1 MKNNEYP
8 INPYA
13 PPVQG
18 AFHNQSPLDKTVPGK
33 YTVYIPGTFEPCS
46 PAIIILTPDGIS
58 AESFYGSD
66 RGADWIT
73 VADTHG
79 TALVIA
85 EPYEAG
91 NWNLSNSPTARF
103 DEIFLY
109 EVWNTINKKFA
120 SIAAAFDLDE
130 RALYW
135 VGYEEGGSAVH
146 KMALLWPQLF
156 AGLVSINGKDVSS
169 DIIDIFG
176 GQASFPFEQSQ
187 NTDGKQTIGLPNN
200 KIPVPVWMISAE
212 SGSGNDGLKE
222 HWISADNAAY
232 SGSNEYANECY
243 ANEAARVWI
252 TRGRVITEEIIYS
265 EFLYPVQRFDF
276 IPGGEL
282 KWRIPLVNNG
292 TTGFFFTETMVDGFL
307 RRWWTYIPASYDSG
321 NAYPL
326 IIGMH
331 GGSNDAAAFIGDSR
345 WNDAADAYGLIVVF
359 PMAYPCPLPAMDWIP
374 VPIWNQYTVSPS
386 NAPDDVAFIQN
397 IIKITKQ
404 KYSIDDKKIFATGH
418 SNGAGMT
425 WRLGLDVPEDFTAIS
440 PSGYTMGSIPDK
452 AMPDPVLKNPLPTW
466 VFMGR
471 YDALN
476 ADAFFEGNWN
486 DLCVSYWSNRDSFI
500 SDIHKTAYDGKR
512 YFTRT
517 WTNGVDDIPIFRYS
531 SVADCPHIYQPEECN
546 MLWEMYFSKI
556 TKDASGSR
564 FFEGQKIIA
573 GNTVKWTAFQGNANN
588 NGVFEAGYN
597 LTRKYVSEMTA
608 PISSNTVYGDIGGEA
623 LTYEKD
629 GKAYI
634 FVQYSTPTDGIHMK
648 AYAVNEPEIML
659 WDRQLYKGIGASDQL
674 STPIIVEDTQY
685 GDTIYA
691 ASTQYNNVFGTF
703 SYPMTVAAGSSNTLD
718 MRNVNLVGQY
728 HVLKISTELV
738 SLKPNDYLAEVVLT
752 SGSNTYEFGVSSG
765 EGEFV
770 ITLNTEETESKEVIF
785 SGRYTVTVTLH
796 NNTGENVSA
805 NIQILIPNWEL
816 CRIRNITG
824 NPTVTRLLTS
834 SGRADTPLKQFD
846 DAVYFGTYDAY
857 GCYFKFSMGKYE
869 LSRCNPE
876 SGDSFYWAGVT
887 ELEVNGKDCLICGSE
902 LGNIYLMDKNDSFS
916 SSGGNPVKTISL
928 NDYVDQ
934 AGGVRSSICK
944 WNGYVF
950 FTSRNG
956 YLWRAEISSLMDEK
970 PNLEFVQLSGN
981 SVSTPVVA
989 GNYCFVGF
997 YSEHDGSESKGGIDV
1012 ITVTGGTFQ
1021 KTNTLQNSVPVYSSP
1036 VVSWENETY
1045 YVFYTTYGTMGKG
1058 FCYQYK
1064 DNGFTKVW
1072 EKDVDYA
1079 LQGMSAGV
1087 GFIAYADKGNKL
1099 HVIR

>member
-1 MKNNEYP
+1 MSYIPYP
-8 INPYA
+8 TDPYA

-18 AFHNQSPLDKTVPGK
+18 VFHNQSPSDETVPGK
-33 YTVYIPGTFEPCS
+33 YTVYIPQSFQPCS
-46 PAIIILTPDGIS
+46 PAIVILTPDGIS
-58 AESFYGSD
+58 AESFYKSA
-66 RGADWIT
+66 RGTNWAA
-73 VADTHG
+73 VADAHG
-79 TALVIA
+79 AALVIA

-91 NWNLSNSPTARF
+91 SWNLSNAPTARF
-103 DEIFLY
+103 DEVFLY
-109 EVWNTINKKFA
+109 EVWNTINKKNA
-120 SIAAAFDLDE
+120 RIAAAFDLDE
-130 RALYW
+130 RSLYW

-156 AGLVSINGKDVSS
+156 AGLVSINGEGVSS
-169 DIIDIFG
+169 YIIDLFG
-176 GQASFPFEQSQ
+176 NQVSFPFEQSQ
-187 NTDGKQTIGLPNN
+187 NTDGKQTVGLPNN
-200 KIPVPVWMISAE
+200 KIPVSVWMISAE
-212 SGSGNDGLKE
+212 SSSGNVDLKE
-222 HWISADNAAY
+222 HWISVDNAVYA
-232 SGSNEYANECY
+232 GSNEYADECY
-243 ANEAARVWI
+243 VNEAARVWT
-252 TRGRVITEEIIYS
+252 TRGRSITEEIIYN
-265 EFLYPVQRFDF
+265 EFLYPVQRFDY

-282 KWRIPLVNNG
+282 RWRIPLVNNG
-292 TTGFFFTETMVDGFL
+292 TTGFFFTEEMVDGFL
-307 RRWWTYIPASYDSG
+307 RRWWTYIPASYNPS
-321 NAYPL
+321 NKYPL

-345 WNDAADAYGLIVVF
+345 WNDAAEKYGLIVVF
-359 PMAYPCPLPAMDWIP
+359 PMAYPCPLSALNWIP
-374 VPIWNQYTVSPS
+374 VPVWNQYTVSPS
-386 NAPDDVAFIQN
+386 NAPDDVAFIQ
-397 IIKITKQ
+397 KVMEITKQ
-404 KYSIDDKKIFATGH
+404 NYPIDDEKIFATGH

-425 WRLGLDVPEDFTAIS
+425 WRLGLDAPEYYTAIS
-440 PSGYTMGSIPDK
+440 PSGYTMGSIPNN
-452 AMPDPVLKNPLPTW
+452 AIPNPVLENPLPVW

-608 PISSNTVYGDIGGEA
+608 PISTNAVYGDIGGEA

-634 FVQYSTPTDGIHMK
+634 FVQYSTPADGIHMR
-648 AYAVNEPEIML
+648 AYALDESEIML
-659 WDRQLYKGIGASDQL
+659 WDKQLYKDIGASDQL
-674 STPIIVEDTQY
+674 STPIIAEETQY
-685 GDTIYA
+685 GDTVYA

-703 SYPMTVAAGSSNTLD
+703 SYPMIVAAGSSNTLD
-718 MRNVNLVGQY
+718 VRNVNLVGQY
-728 HVLKISTELV
+728 HVLKISTGLV
-738 SLKPNDYLAEVVLT
+738 SIKANDYSAEVVLA
-752 SGSNTYEFGVSSG
+752 SDSNTYVFGASSG
-765 EGEFV
+765 EGEFI
-770 ITLNTEETESKEVIF
+770 ITLNTEETQSKEVVY

-796 NNTGENVSA
+796 NNTGENATA

-834 SGRADTPLKQFD
+834 PGRADTPLKQFD

-857 GCYFKFSMGKYE
+857 GCYLKFSMGKYE

-876 SGDSFYWAGVT
+876 NGDSFYWAGIT
-887 ELEVNGKDCLICGSE
+887 EIEVNGKDYLICGSE

-928 NDYVDQ
+928 NDYIGQ
-934 AGGVRSSICK
+934 AGGVHSSICK

-950 FTSRNG
+950 FTSQNG

-981 SVSTPVVA
+981 SASTPAVA

-997 YSEHDGSESKGGIDV
+997 YVQQDDSESKGGIDV
-1012 ITVTGGTFQ
+1012 ITVTGGAFQ
-1021 KTNTLQNSVPVYSSP
+1021 KTNILQNSAPVYSSP
-1036 VVSWENETY
+1036 AVSRENETY
-1045 YVFYTTYGTMGKG
+1045 YVFYTTYGSMGKG

-1072 EKDVDYA
+1072 EKDADYA

>member
-8 INPYA
+8 ANPYA
-13 PPVQG
+13 PPIQG
-18 AFHNQSPLDKTVPGK
+18 VFHNQSPLDKTVPGT
-33 YTVYIPGTFEPCS
+33 YTVYIPGSFEPCS
-46 PAIIILTPDGIS
+46 PAIVILTPDGIS
-58 AESFYGSD
+58 AESFYESD
-66 RGADWIT
+66 RGANWT
-73 VADTHG
+73 RVADTHG
-79 TALVIA
+79 AALVIA

-91 NWNLSNSPTARF
+91 KWNLNNSPTARF

-109 EVWNTINKKFA
+109 EVWNTINKKSA
-120 SIAAAFDLDE
+120 SIPAAFDLDE

-135 VGYEEGGSAVH
+135 AGYEEGGSAVH

-156 AGLVSINGKDVSS
+156 AGLVSINGEDVSS
-169 DIIDIFG
+169 DIIDLFG
-176 GQASFPFEQSQ
+176 EQASFPFEQSQ

-200 KIPVPVWMISAE
+200 KIPVPVWMISADTY
-212 SGSGNDGLKE
+212 SGNDYLKV
-222 HWISADNAAY
+222 HWINADNASY
-232 SGSNEYANECY
+232 SGSKEYVTESYENG
-243 ANEAARVWI
+243 AARVWI
-252 TRGRVITEEIIYS
+252 TRGQDITEEIIYS

-282 KWRIPLVNNG
+282 RWRIPLVNNG
-292 TTGFFFTETMVDGFL
+292 TTGFFFTEEMVDGFL
-307 RRWWTYIPASYDSG
+307 RRWWTYIPTSYDPG
-321 NAYPL
+321 NACPL

-345 WNDAADAYGLIVVF
+345 WNDAAEAYGLIVVF

-386 NAPDDVAFIQN
+386 NAPDDVAFIQS
-397 IIKITKQ
+397 IIRITKQ

-440 PSGYTMGSIPDK
+440 PSGYTLASIPDNPI
-452 AMPDPVLKNPLPTW
+452 PDPVLENPLPTW

-471 YDALN
+471 YDAIC

-500 SDIHKTAYDGKR
+500 SNIHETAYDGR
-512 YFTRT
+512 YFHRT
-517 WTNGVDDIPIFRYS
+517 WTNGIDDIPIFRYS

-546 MLWEMYFSKI
+546 ILWEMYFSKI

-564 FFEGQKIIA
+564 FFEDRKIIA
-573 GNTVKWTAFQGNANN
+573 GNLGNWPAFQGNADN

-608 PISSNTVYGDIGGEA
+608 PISSNAVYGDIGGEA

-648 AYAVNEPEIML
+648 AYAVNEPEIIL
-659 WDRQLYKGIGASDQL
+659 WDKQLYKGIGASDQL
-674 STPIIVEDTQY
+674 STPIIVEDAQY

-703 SYPMTVAAGSSNTLD
+703 SYPMAVAAGTSNTLD
-718 MRNVNLVGQY
+718 VSNVNLVGQY
-728 HVLKISTELV
+728 HVLKISTGLV
-738 SLKPNDYLAEVVLT
+738 SLKPNDYSAEVVLI

-770 ITLNTEETESKEVIF
+770 ITLNTDETESKEVID

-876 SGDSFYWAGVT
+876 NRDNFYWAGVT
-887 ELEVNGKDCLICGSE
+887 EIEVNEKDYLICGSE
-902 LGNIYLMDKNDSFS
+902 LGNIYLMDKSDSFS
-916 SSGGNPVKTISL
+916 SSGGNPIKTIFL
-928 NDYVDQ
+928 NDYVDR

-950 FTSRNG
+950 FTSENG
-956 YLWRAEISSLMDEK
+956 YLWRARIESLMDEK
-970 PNLEFVQLSGN
+970 PNFEFVELSG
-981 SVSTPVVA
+981 SSSSTPTVV
-989 GNYCFVGF
+989 GNYCFAGF
-997 YSEHDGSESKGGIDV
+997 YAKQDSSERNGGIDV
-1012 ITVTGGTFQ
+1012 VAVTDGTFQ
-1021 KTNTLQNSVPVYSSP
+1021 KVSSIQNIDPVYSSP
-1036 VVSWENETY
+1036 VVSQENEIY
-1045 YVFYTTYGTMGKG
+1045 YIYYTTDGPVGKG
-1058 FCYQYK
+1058 FCYQYQ
-1064 DNGFTKVW
+1064 DNSFTEIW
-1072 EKDVDYA
+1072 EKDAAYA
-1079 LQGMSAGV
+1079 LQGMSVGAGFLV
-1087 GFIAYADKGNKL
+1087 YMDKSNKL
-1099 HVIR
+1099 HIIR